1 MSWKEQSSAVGNK
14 DFPFSGRS
22 YSPPPLTVHILAYSG
37 FWVFLIWS
45 LMIKWSERD
54 WMAGGGTTMLA
65 VVLMLFAMQEPFFA
79 PFPFRSKGTDWM
91 LSKDGLHFQNR
102 ASIPAAALTRV
113 GGFRGLVVLH
123 FKENGTNACLWLNG
137 VGKPRR
143 LRAALREMIRE
154 RKDATV

>member
-1 MSWKEQSSAVGNK
+1 
-14 DFPFSGRS
+14 
-22 YSPPPLTVHILAYSG
+22 
-37 FWVFLIWS
+37 
-45 LMIKWSERD
+45 MIKWSEGD

-65 VVLMLFAMQEPFFA
+65 IVLMLFAMQGPFFA
-79 PFPFRSKGTDWM
+79 LFPFRSKGADWM
-91 LSKDGLHFQNR
+91 LTRDAVHFQNR